1 MAEVDL
7 GLSVIIT
14 NDDLVGETNESLV
27 FGVGKRFDCCV
38 GTGAAKFAVFSG
50 PNAGGKQ

>member
-1 MAEVDL
+1 VAEVDL

-14 NDDLVGETNESLV
+14 NDYLVGETIESLV

-38 GTGAAKFAVFSG
+38 GAGAAKVAGFSG